1 MSNNNII
8 DDTEIQTA
16 YNQNKDELL
25 HSISFN
31 GLETN
36 PVMSSSLHLILL
48 AKKISEDKECSEK
61 AIEDFKREFINDI
74 LSISAKLSTLSKW

>member
-36 PVMSSSLHLILL
+36 PVMSSSLQESLL
-48 AKKISEDKECSEK
+48 MIYYLFLQNYLLFQNMMNR
-61 AIEDFKREFINDI
+61 I
-74 LSISAKLSTLSKW
+74 

>member
-48 AKKISEDKECSEK
+48 AKKIS
-61 AIEDFKREFINDI
+61 
-74 LSISAKLSTLSKW
+74 